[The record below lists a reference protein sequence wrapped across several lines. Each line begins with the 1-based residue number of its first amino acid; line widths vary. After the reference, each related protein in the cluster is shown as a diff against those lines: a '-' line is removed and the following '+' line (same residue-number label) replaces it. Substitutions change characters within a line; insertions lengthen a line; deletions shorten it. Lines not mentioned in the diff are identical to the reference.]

1 MNLSWSKGMEAE
13 NVPGVILGLIVSLTV
28 IVLAMGM
35 LTGQNAQIGKDAQLA
50 EVDELHDLMEGQCEI
65 SNTNSE
71 PPEDITKDIQFKQI
85 DQISM
90 DYTEPQTLII
100 DMGNGDEN
108 TYQLSGNCDYTLDP
122 ETGSSITA
130 ERGPFWNFTIV
141 ANQREGQ
148 IPQIAVTARGSE
160 E

>member
-1 MNLSWSKGMEAE
+1 MVE
-13 NVPGVILGLIVSLTV
+13 PVSRY
-28 IVLAMGM
+28 
-35 LTGQNAQIGKDAQLA
+35 
-50 EVDELHDLMEGQCEI
+50 ELFFY
-65 SNTNSE
+65 SNSLFLLLKTL
-71 PPEDITKDIQFKQI
+71 QFKQI